1 MLTVQFVTGQLKL
14 QGENRNYIGANAL
27 QTLTLSVRHIV
38 IFLMLISISTF
49 TNARSV
55 TLGISFSI
63 PPYVIL
69 EDDSG
74 LELDIIKEAFRISGH
89 DVVPLY
95 MPLDRSFKLYESNQL
110 DGVINVKKGM
120 VKGYFSSDVITFQN
134 CAVTLK
140 KNKFTIDSLA
150 DLKGKRIAAFQNAR
164 KLLGLPF
171 AEVVGELAYY
181 REVARQRLQIN
192 MLFLDRVDAVILDRN
207 IFDYFRRKVYESIDF
222 PHEIIA
228 KKVAYHCIFKPAKYK
243 LAFHDE
249 VLRDDFD
256 KGLKVIRDNGTYEY
270 IQKSYQNRVK
280 LIKPSR

>member
-1 MLTVQFVTGQLKL
+1 MGTVTTLAP
-14 QGENRNYIGANAL
+14 IHL
-27 QTLTLSVRHIV
+27 QTLKLTIRRIIALFI
-38 IFLMLISISTF
+38 LISISTL

-89 DVVPLY
+89 DVIPLY
-95 MPLDRSFKLYESNQL
+95 MPLGRSFKLYENNQL

-120 VKGYFSSDVITFQN
+120 VKGYYSSDVITFQN
-134 CAVTLK
+134 CVITLR
-140 KNKFTIDSLA
+140 KNEFKIDSIA
-150 DLKGKRIAAFQNAR
+150 ALKGKRVVAFQNAK

-171 AEVVGELAYY
+171 SEVIGELAYY
-181 REVARQRLQIN
+181 REVAKQILQVN

-207 IFDYFRRKVYESIDF
+207 IFDYFRRKVYESTDI
-222 PHEIIA
+222 PQQLIA
-228 KKVAYHCIFKPAKYK
+228 KKVIYHCIFKPAKYK

-256 KGLKVIRDNGTYEY
+256 KGLKVIRDNGTYAN
-270 IQKSYQNRVK
+270 IQRSYQDRITLV
-280 LIKPSR
+280 KPSR